1 MQDSFGSI
9 QKSSVCFVCP
19 QLGSLQHT
27 TNLRNSLVQFKG
39 NLILN
44 WWPVYGIRCSV
55 KVEILNISVIR
66 FETGWGKMH
75 K

>member
-27 TNLRNSLVQFKG
+27 TNLRNSTVQFKG
-39 NLILN
+39 NATLN
-44 WWPVYGIRCSV
+44 WWPVYGIQSSV
-55 KVEILNISVIR
+55 KVEILQI
-66 FETGWGKMH
+66 
-75 K
+75 